1 MAAVRVTIEIH
12 YRWNF
17 IQKMRDM
24 QIDRPRQIQ
33 CRRPQRSVLNF
44 DEPGLD
50 GTAGVLGNVP
60 CSDPIMSAVQLNE
73 NGVVTNGSGCVW

>member
-24 QIDRPRQIQ
+24 QIDRPRQIH
-33 CRRPQRSVLNF
+33 SVGDL
-44 DEPGLD
+44 
-50 GTAGVLGNVP
+50 
-60 CSDPIMSAVQLNE
+60 SDQF
-73 NGVVTNGSGCVW
+73 